1 MQRQPLRGA
10 ALDGAIDAL
19 LAQMISL
26 GLEQAPISR
35 TEVQRRL
42 GLTSRGTLVG
52 ERGRRIEAARLV
64 QCKESGKDP
73 DRERGRRTFEERIAR
88 LQEENADLIRQRD
101 RLFEAMAVI
110 SQNCLMRGLDVEKV
124 FAPLRKS

>member
-10 ALDGAIDAL
+10 ALDEAIEAL

-52 ERGRRIEAARLV
+52 ERGRRIESARVAQLR
-64 QCKESGKDP
+64 ESGKDP
-73 DRERGRRTFEERIAR
+73 DRERRRRNLEERISH
-88 LQEENADLIRQRD
+88 LQTENADLIKQRD
-101 RLFEAMAVI
+101 RLYETLTEI
-110 SQNCLMRGLDVEKV
+110 SHNCLVRGLDLEEVL
-124 FAPLRKS
+124 APLRKR